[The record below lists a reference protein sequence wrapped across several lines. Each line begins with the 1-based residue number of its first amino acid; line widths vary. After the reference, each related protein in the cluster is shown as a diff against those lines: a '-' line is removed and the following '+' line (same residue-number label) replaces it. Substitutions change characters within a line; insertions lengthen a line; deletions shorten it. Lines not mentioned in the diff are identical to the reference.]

1 MSSHACAG
9 ATTKGVAKL
18 EALKAIAPFSLLT
31 HNIQDGVNQLS
42 AFGIMSLCPVVTSPG
57 LAEHEIVRTEKLTKG
72 SSTNAVHRA
81 GLKVHQDGTR
91 HIASSGRLVEIHIDA
106 FELEVGIAV
115 VGTSGIDAVLVADD
129 FPEFCSDLVAALTTL
144 DVNEL
149 THDD

>member
-1 MSSHACAG
+1 
-9 ATTKGVAKL
+9 
-18 EALKAIAPFSLLT
+18 
-31 HNIQDGVNQLS
+31 
-42 AFGIMSLCPVVTSPG
+42 MSLCPVVTSPG
-57 LAEHEIVRTEKLTKG
+57 LAEHEIVRTEKLTKR

-91 HIASSGRLVEIHIDA
+91 HIASSGRLVEIYIDA

-149 THDD
+149 AHDDFGM